1 MGMKILG
8 SDFDGTLTVGG
19 IGETKC
25 ALIRRW
31 REAGNLFGIV
41 SGRGTGY
48 FRELRERYPDL
59 EMDFFAA
66 YNGAVILDGKGTV
79 ADATLCTEVAAAE
92 LTAFLHGAG
101 CPFVFVNLSDGAGGE
116 KNFTV
121 RRDGEPLREGECR
134 LAALPDGLTA
144 FYQISVQ
151 LETPA
156 EAAAVTARVKTAFGS
171 RLNPLQNNFCI
182 DVVASAVNKAFGLR
196 RVAALFGGVEEEI
209 IAVGDNVNDLDML
222 RAFPSYAMENGVEE
236 AKAVAKNTIASVDKL
251 ILRELNV

>member
-19 IGETKC
+19 INEAKC
-25 ALIRRW
+25 QIIRAW

-41 SGRGTGY
+41 SGRGPSY
-48 FRELRERYPDL
+48 REHLREQYPAL

-66 YNGAVILDGKGTV
+66 YNGAVILDGAGAV
-79 ADATLCTEVAAAE
+79 ADATPCTEVAAAE

-101 CPFVFVNLSDGAGGE
+101 CPFVYVNLCDGAGGE
-116 KNFTV
+116 MRFTV
-121 RRDGEPLREGECR
+121 RREGEAAEAGECY
-134 LAALPDGLTA
+134 LSELPAALSD

-151 LETPA
+151 LKTPA
-156 EAAAVTARVKTAFGS
+156 EAAAVTARVKAAFGS
-171 RLNPLQNNFCI
+171 RLNPLQNNFCLDI
-182 DVVASAVNKAFGLR
+182 VAPAVNKAFGLR
-196 RVAALFGGVEEEI
+196 RVAALFGGVGAEI

-236 AKAVAKNTIASVDKL
+236 AKAAAKNTIASVDEL
-251 ILRELNV
+251 ILRELNM